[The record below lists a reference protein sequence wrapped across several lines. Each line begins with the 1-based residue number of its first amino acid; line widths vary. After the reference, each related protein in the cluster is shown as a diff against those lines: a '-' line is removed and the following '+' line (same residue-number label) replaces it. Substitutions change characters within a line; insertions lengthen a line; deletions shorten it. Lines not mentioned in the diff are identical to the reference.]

1 MQTIIKANTS
11 VSKEGIARL
20 DDMVNK
26 YYSVVDAEE
35 VEDEDDDDVEEVDE
49 KEAAAASAELTTER
63 EQFDK
68 DHPDIME
75 DIE

>member
-26 YYSVVDAEE
+26 YYSVADVK
-35 VEDEDDDDVEEVDE
+35 EDEHEDNDDDVDEVDE
-49 KEAAAASAELTTER
+49 EEAAAASIKAAAER
-63 EQFDK
+63 YRPPRFDGGYRINK
-68 DHPDIME
+68 
-75 DIE
+75 